1 MFSRGTRAALS
12 RRQGQWAAGIFDPSE
27 NRDNQ
32 QEREPDAASQ
42 RESLKRP
49 DCSIDVN
56 MNKNHRFAHNTKIPG
71 QRSEN
76 LRHCKL
82 NSQCEARN
90 ERDSGIQPVNQ
101 LVYLRAQHQQL
112 LAPIAEQDAWTVH
125 PAIQAELAEFWAQ
138 RAQARQEYR
147 KSKALREAAAMV
159 TTMARSTRPT
169 QRAASELA
177 GGVRA
182 RVHCQVGN

>member
-12 RRQGQWAAGIFDPSE
+12 RRPEQWAAGIFDQSE
-27 NRDNQ
+27 NRNNQ
-32 QEREPDAASQ
+32 QELEPEAASQ

-49 DCSIDVN
+49 DCSIDEKI
-56 MNKNHRFAHNTKIPG
+56 NKNHRFAHNTKIPE

-76 LRHCKL
+76 SHHCKL

-90 ERDSGIQPVNQ
+90 ERDSGIQDVNR
-101 LVYLRAQHQQL
+101 LVYLSAQHQRF
-112 LAPIAEQDAWTVH
+112 LAPIAEQDLWTVH

-147 KSKALREAAAMV
+147 KSKALREAAAMAK
-159 TTMARSTRPT
+159 TSARSTRPT
-169 QRAASELA
+169 QRAASDLA
-177 GGVRA
+177 GGARA